1 MAVALKE
8 GRPVRG
14 VEAIAE
20 RPDGTR
26 VPFIP
31 FPTPLFDASGRV
43 TGAINMPGY
52 LTSAQM
58 ADARNAADGE
68 FDAMFIRL
76 MPAPSRWRITNG
88 IRPAIPACV

>member
-1 MAVALKE
+1 
-8 GRPVRG
+8 
-14 VEAIAE
+14 
-20 RPDGTR
+20 
-26 VPFIP
+26 
-31 FPTPLFDASGRV
+31 
-43 TGAINMPGY
+43 MPGY